1 MKTLTDTFSALRKKN
16 RKNYTLYFICNF
28 TALLLITAYSAI
40 LTSPTVLLVLPEG
53 GDSRKQAMM
62 IFALACIGCV
72 IFTIYAGNIFFRMKS
87 RELGIFLALGTS
99 KKVLRNHLYKDTAVT
114 SLSASL
120 LGTSLGIPFAWSI
133 WQLFRLLVVDSTEMR
148 LVLDFRC
155 LLIPAAFILII
166 LLFAFLLGRRTL
178 YRTNI
183 MDVVNEEH
191 KNEPVRDVKP
201 WYASVGILLM
211 ILGGTAG
218 YFGPTIY
225 QVVFRRFSSPFLP
238 LLYIPLFIGL
248 YMFLLHIVVRGFGN
262 HKKHPYKGIISRSM
276 MKFHGKQ
283 TVNNMMVIA
292 LLVAGGAFAL
302 FYIPTLQTSQAM
314 QVKSTPYD
322 YSFHYPIGQPVP
334 GKEEI
339 ADLAKDYDLSIKD
352 YKEEATILLGMSTT
366 VERTT
371 DDGKLYTVYEEFANE
386 GTFLT
391 ASAFEFLTGQKTE
404 VAPGTYKAVSNED
417 ETDTYWLTS
426 GADQIINMTTMK
438 KLPVTFDGYLHY
450 SLFSGRSNY
459 YVLNDTD
466 YENMEVGLG
475 DEWKEHQVLFNI
487 DGEDN
492 YEFADKLFHVF
503 MDALGEKYA
512 ISSNYDRV
520 VKYGRSVNGKSYFL
534 DEPEYAADA
543 KVDYA
548 DCDGSTFRFGWKYM
562 PSFKMLDSTDFV
574 RTTAVYLMLFFFIT
588 IICVMAALIICYT
601 RSISIVLN
609 NRYVFEDLKR
619 LGASPAF
626 LTKEVKAQTRKIFFT
641 PSIIGMVVMYFFF
654 SMIMYANDGTISFT
668 EIASLLVCL
677 ALLFL
682 LVLIIWIVYNATVR
696 KMKQMLGIQQPKNMN
711 RVMQVE

>member
-322 YSFHYPIGQPVP
+322 YSFHYPVGQPVP

-426 GADQIINMTTMK
+426 DADQIINMTTMK

-459 YVLNDTD
+459 YVLNDAD
-466 YENMEVGLG
+466 YEKMEVGLG
-475 DEWKEHQVLFNI
+475 DEWTEHQVLFNI

-492 YEFADKLFHVF
+492 YE
-503 MDALGEKYA
+503 
-512 ISSNYDRV
+512 
-520 VKYGRSVNGKSYFL
+520 
-534 DEPEYAADA
+534 
-543 KVDYA
+543 
-548 DCDGSTFRFGWKYM
+548 
-562 PSFKMLDSTDFV
+562 
-574 RTTAVYLMLFFFIT
+574 
-588 IICVMAALIICYT
+588 
-601 RSISIVLN
+601 
-609 NRYVFEDLKR
+609 
-619 LGASPAF
+619 
-626 LTKEVKAQTRKIFFT
+626 
-641 PSIIGMVVMYFFF
+641 
-654 SMIMYANDGTISFT
+654 
-668 EIASLLVCL
+668 
-677 ALLFL
+677 
-682 LVLIIWIVYNATVR
+682 
-696 KMKQMLGIQQPKNMN
+696 
-711 RVMQVE
+711 

>member
-148 LVLDFRC
+148 LFLDFRC

-201 WYASVGILLM
+201 WYASVGIWLM

-404 VAPGTYKAVSNED
+404 VAPGTYKAISNED

-426 GADQIINMTTMK
+426 DADQIINMTTMK

-466 YENMEVGLG
+466 YEKMEVGLG

-534 DEPEYAADA
+534 DEPKYAADA

-641 PSIIGMVVMYFFF
+641 PSIIGMVAMYFFF

>member
-366 VERTT
+366 VRTT
-371 DDGKLYTVYEEFANE
+371 ENSTLSMRN
-386 GTFLT
+386 
-391 ASAFEFLTGQKTE
+391 
-404 VAPGTYKAVSNED
+404 
-417 ETDTYWLTS
+417 
-426 GADQIINMTTMK
+426 
-438 KLPVTFDGYLHY
+438 LPMREP
-450 SLFSGRSNY
+450 SLPLPL
-459 YVLNDTD
+459 LN
-466 YENMEVGLG
+466 
-475 DEWKEHQVLFNI
+475 F
-487 DGEDN
+487 
-492 YEFADKLFHVF
+492 
-503 MDALGEKYA
+503 
-512 ISSNYDRV
+512 
-520 VKYGRSVNGKSYFL
+520 
-534 DEPEYAADA
+534 
-543 KVDYA
+543 
-548 DCDGSTFRFGWKYM
+548 
-562 PSFKMLDSTDFV
+562 
-574 RTTAVYLMLFFFIT
+574 
-588 IICVMAALIICYT
+588 
-601 RSISIVLN
+601 
-609 NRYVFEDLKR
+609 
-619 LGASPAF
+619 
-626 LTKEVKAQTRKIFFT
+626 
-641 PSIIGMVVMYFFF
+641 
-654 SMIMYANDGTISFT
+654 
-668 EIASLLVCL
+668 
-677 ALLFL
+677 
-682 LVLIIWIVYNATVR
+682 
-696 KMKQMLGIQQPKNMN
+696 
-711 RVMQVE
+711 